1 MRNRRGVALLAA
13 LWLVV
18 AITVVTLQFSL
29 DARERRT
36 LGLAAAERGQARAA
50 AAGALAMM
58 QARLDYALR
67 TAPRGRGN
75 VAALRSSDPWLGVD
89 SLYSGPLLVDSISVD
104 VRASDLGAQLN
115 VNTLTEDELRTFFG
129 FLLRNAGLADQLA
142 QAILDW
148 RDADDMPRPR
158 GGERDQYLKEGLLSV
173 PANAQ
178 FREVDDLLQ
187 VRGMTPEI
195 LTSAKPFLTTRA
207 AATINLNTAPP
218 EVLRVLPGMSDAILA
233 TILGL
238 RAQGRRITSVQ
249 QVMQTMQRG
258 RTLTGP
264 QATMN
269 AQRTQQLA
277 ARASVETNQVQ
288 LVLTARSAPQAQPVR
303 LLAILQRANNA
314 AGPFALVEWREW

>member
-1 MRNRRGVALLAA
+1 VKNRRGVALLAA

-18 AITVVTLQFSL
+18 AIAVVTLQFSL
-29 DARERRT
+29 DAQERRA

-50 AAGALAMM
+50 AAGALAVM

-67 TAPRGRGN
+67 SAPRGRGN

-89 SLYSGPLLVDSISVD
+89 SLYSGQLLVDSIAVD

-129 FLLRNAGLADQLA
+129 FLLRRADVADELA
-142 QAILDW
+142 QSIFDW
-148 RDADDMPRPR
+148 RDADDIPRPR
-158 GGERDQYLKEGLLSV
+158 GGERDQYVKEGMLSI

-187 VRGMTPEI
+187 VRSMTPEI
-195 LTSAKPFLTTRA
+195 LATAKPFLSTRA

-258 RTLTGP
+258 RMLTGP
-264 QATMN
+264 QAAM
-269 AQRTQQLA
+269 TQQATQRLA
-277 ARASVETNQVQ
+277 SRATVETNQVQ
-288 LVLTARSAPQAQPVR
+288 LVLTARSAPPAQPVR
-303 LLAILQRANNA
+303 LLAILQRASNA
-314 AGPFALVEWREW
+314 GGPFALVEWREW